1 MKILTIV
8 NRSFIL
14 VALMVL
20 AVTACTTKTASPSE
34 PRQLTLMTHDSFA
47 ISEPVIQDFEKENNA
62 KVTILPSGDAGSA
75 LNKAILSKN
84 SPIADVL
91 YGVDN
96 TFLSRALAE
105 GIFEPYD
112 SPGLANIPETFK
124 LDPER
129 RALPVDYGDVCLN
142 YDKAYFSGKNL
153 APPQNLEDLL
163 KPEYKSLTV
172 VENPATSSPGLS
184 FLLATISRFGPDKY
198 LNYWK
203 ALRANDVRVVND
215 WNTAYYTEFT
225 RAGGERPIVLSYSS
239 SPVFELIYA
248 EPPQDGA
255 PTPQFSQPPTAAIL
269 SDDACFRQIEF
280 AGILKGTKNRVLA
293 EKWIDFMLSTTF
305 QEDLPLQMYVFP
317 VNARAKLNETFTKYL
332 INPQNPAVV
341 DPQEIAANREKWIQA
356 WTEAVLR

>member
-1 MKILTIV
+1 MKIRTMLNQSVIPII
-8 NRSFIL
+8 FL
-14 VALMVL
+14 ALGL
-20 AVTACTTKTASPSE
+20 TACGALTTTPGEA
-34 PRQLTLMTHDSFA
+34 RQLTVMTHDSFA
-47 ISEPVIQDFEKENNA
+47 ISEPVIKAFESENNA
-62 KVTILPSGDAGSA
+62 KVIILPSGDAGSA
-75 LNKAILSKN
+75 LNKAILSKS

-112 SPGLANIPETFK
+112 SPGLANIPEAFK

-163 KPEYKSLTV
+163 KPEYEGLTV
-172 VENPATSSPGLS
+172 VENPATASPGLS
-184 FLLATISRFGPDKY
+184 FLLATISHFGPDKY
-198 LNYWK
+198 LNYWE

-248 EPPQDGA
+248 EPPQDSA
-255 PTPQFSQPPTAAIL
+255 PTPQLSEPPTAAIL
-269 SDDACFRQIEF
+269 SDGACFRQIEF
-280 AGILKGTKNRVLA
+280 AGILKGTKNRDLA

-305 QEDLPLQMYVFP
+305 QADMPLQMYVFP
-317 VNARAKLNETFTKYL
+317 VNAQTKLNETFTKFL
-332 INPQNPAVV
+332 INPQYPAVV

-356 WTEAVLR
+356 WTETVLR